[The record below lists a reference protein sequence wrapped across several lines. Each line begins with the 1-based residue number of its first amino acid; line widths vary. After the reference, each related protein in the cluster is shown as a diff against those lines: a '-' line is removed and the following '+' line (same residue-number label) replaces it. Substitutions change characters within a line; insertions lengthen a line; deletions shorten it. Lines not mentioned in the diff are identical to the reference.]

1 VESSINQIEP
11 VEFGPL
17 LGVNYGTSLGAGS
30 PNPTNTSFDYLLD
43 ECFPLFSISGLVTQ
57 ATFHSLEEKFT
68 PLQNRNCKNLG
79 SESCRYLRIVPKN
92 LYYLFNPFNP

>member
-43 ECFPLFSISGLVTQ
+43 ECFPLFSISGW
-57 ATFHSLEEKFT
+57 
-68 PLQNRNCKNLG
+68 
-79 SESCRYLRIVPKN
+79 
-92 LYYLFNPFNP
+92 